1 MSINILCAAFR
12 KIAVGRIS
20 TIATARC
27 YSTQQSNCDVNV
39 ISRLTSN
46 SHGILDNTKPDDI
59 KFIPGTLNIDFG
71 IRTNGNL
78 IKNIIE
84 MPVTKISPLQEPIK
98 RLPIRYDLP
107 ILEKSIDLPTNGEI
121 FEKRAVRLIV
131 IRHKKI
137 KKHKRRKLRKKMRF
151 IWAKLRHKRN
161 VKREKAFQAELIN
174 KIIQAQAF
182 DARVYVKERLNI
194 LNKEKIPRTFRGEI
208 LPAEM
213 IKKFI
218 DEKKAKREAKLNK
231 PRLIL

>member
-1 MSINILCAAFR
+1 MSINTLCAAFR

-46 SHGILDNTKPDDI
+46 NHDMDSTKPTDI

-78 IKNIIE
+78 IRNIIE
-84 MPVTKISPLQEPIK
+84 MPVTKIPPLQDPVK

-107 ILEKSIDLPTNGEI
+107 ISEKSIDLPTNGEI
-121 FEKRAVRLIV
+121 FEKHAVRLIV

-137 KKHKRRKLRKKMRF
+137 KKHKRRKLRKKMQF

-161 VKREKAFQAELIN
+161 VKKEKVFQAELIN
-174 KIIQAQAF
+174 KIKQAQAF
-182 DARVYVKERLNI
+182 DAKVYIKEKLNI
-194 LNKEKIPRTFRGEI
+194 LNKERIPRTFRGEI

-218 DEKKAKREAKLNK
+218 DEKKAKQEAKRNK
-231 PRLIL
+231 PRLTL

>member
-1 MSINILCAAFR
+1 MSINTLCAAFR

-46 SHGILDNTKPDDI
+46 SHGIDSTKTIDI

-78 IKNIIE
+78 IRNIIE
-84 MPVTKISPLQEPIK
+84 MPVTKIPPLQDPVK

-107 ILEKSIDLPTNGEI
+107 ISEKSIDLPTNGEI
-121 FEKRAVRLIV
+121 FEKHAVRLIV
-131 IRHKKI
+131 IRHKKM
-137 KKHKRRKLRKKMRF
+137 KKHKRRKLRKKMQF

-161 VKREKAFQAELIN
+161 VKKEKVFQAELIN
-174 KIIQAQAF
+174 KIKQAQAF
-182 DARVYVKERLNI
+182 DAKVYIKEKLNI
-194 LNKEKIPRTFRGEI
+194 LNKERIPRTFRGEI

-218 DEKKAKREAKLNK
+218 DEKKAKQEAKRNK